1 VTADILVV
9 SIGATAG
16 WRGAARGLA
25 GALADAGASVDL
37 IEPGQVPEVRTFMLT
52 DLVQAMAAAHLAR
65 RGAAGRAPRA
75 TIYCSMT
82 AALLWP
88 WPGAIWLDGLAAENR
103 PGRHGIWQRQ
113 VERTRARQAPLL
125 MTMAPGVLEPLAG
138 RPRAQEVRVPVAVD
152 SSGPPAAIR
161 DLAAIAYAA
170 DPLKRRLDVIL
181 HAWTAAR
188 RPGETLTVC
197 GIDPRRTR
205 WRDAVPEGVQFVG
218 PLAPDAY
225 RALVRRARVFLAA
238 PRREDFGIAP
248 LEALADGAM
257 LVTTPAPGPYPAL
270 ELARRL
276 DPRLVC
282 RAADLPGGVRAALDA
297 PRPDYAV
304 RAGELVAPY
313 RRSAVAAT
321 LAADVLPRLLPGSR
335 R

>member
-1 VTADILVV
+1 VSPDVLVV

-25 GALADAGASVDL
+25 GALADAGVSVGL
-37 IEPGQVPEVRTFMLT
+37 VQPRHVPEVRTFMLT
-52 DLVQAMAAAHLAR
+52 DLVQALAAAHVTR
-65 RGAAGRAPRA
+65 RSAADRPPAA

-103 PGRHGIWQRQ
+103 PGRHGAWQRQ
-113 VERTRARQAPLL
+113 VERARARQTPLL
-125 MTMAPGVLEPLAG
+125 MTMAPGVLAPLGG
-138 RPRAQEVRVPVAVD
+138 RPHGDEVRVPVAVD
-152 SSGPPAAIR
+152 ASGPPAATR

-170 DPLKRRLDVIL
+170 DPVKRRLDVIL
-181 HAWTAAR
+181 RAWAAAR

-197 GIDPRRTR
+197 GIEAERTR
-205 WRDAVPEGVQFVG
+205 WRGAVPDGVQFAG
-218 PLAPDAY
+218 RLAPDAY

-257 LVTTPAPGPYPAL
+257 LVTTPAAGPYPAL
-270 ELARRL
+270 ALARRL

-282 RAADLPGGVRAALDA
+282 PVAELPGALRAALDT
-297 PRPDYAV
+297 PRADYAA
-304 RAGELVAPY
+304 RAAELVAPY

-335 R
+335 T